1 MDNLLV
7 VPAHPILY
15 TTAACSA
22 CEAAL
27 DLLAALPAAP
37 HRALVAQE
45 VALDDA
51 LLRRYGERV
60 PVLAFGGR
68 ELDWPFDAGD
78 VMRLF
83 ATA

>member
-1 MDNLLV
+1 MDNLWLV
-7 VPAHPILY
+7 SAHPILY

-37 HRALVAQE
+37 HRTLVAQE
-45 VALDDA
+45 VAFDDA

-60 PVLAFGGR
+60 PVLALGGR
-68 ELDWPFDAGD
+68 ELDWPFDAGE
-78 VMRLF
+78 VTRFLA
-83 ATA
+83 AT